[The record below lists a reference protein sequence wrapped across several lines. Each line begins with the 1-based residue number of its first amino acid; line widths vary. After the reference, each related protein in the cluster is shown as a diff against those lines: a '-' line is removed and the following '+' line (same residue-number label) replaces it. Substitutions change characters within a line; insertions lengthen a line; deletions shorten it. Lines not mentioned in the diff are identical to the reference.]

1 MTMKIKYINLL
12 FAMLILVLSSCDKN
26 AFQVIDAPPTGPNF
40 RVYNFAVGGPQINV
54 YVNDVKVSAIGSTT
68 GKESAS
74 GIAAYGIF
82 PGTNSYVNIQ
92 NTGNVTI
99 KAMTPINATANPG
112 VTTTTAT
119 TSFDNNKYYSFFTTG
134 IYNTTARTSTSF
146 VIEDKLPAIDVNFA
160 YVRVVNTVPNA
171 TNGFDMKATNKVTN
185 EVVTISGPISF
196 QSASEF
202 IKVPAGIYN
211 LTSTSVNTPTN
222 YVIARVDLELVKGFV
237 YTLAPRGTVV
247 TASTLAIDMTRNR

>member
-1 MTMKIKYINLL
+1 MKTKYINLL
-12 FAMLILVLSSCDKN
+12 FVLLALAFSSCEKS

-40 RVYNFAVGGPQINV
+40 RVYNFAVNGPQVNI

-82 PGTNSYVNIQ
+82 PGTNSYVNIK
-92 NTGNVTI
+92 TPGNVII
-99 KAMTPINATANPG
+99 KAKTPVNATANPG
-112 VTTTTAT
+112 VET
-119 TSFDNNKYYSFFTTG
+119 TSATSNFEDGKFYSFFTTG

-146 VIEDKLPAIDVNFA
+146 VLEDKIPPIDINFA
-160 YVRVVNTVPNA
+160 YMRLVNTVPNA
-171 TNGFDMKATNKVTN
+171 PNGFDLKITNKVTL
-185 EVVTISGPISF
+185 EVLTISNAIPF
-196 QSASEF
+196 QTASDF
-202 IKVPAGIYN
+202 IKVPAGTYN
-211 LTSTSVNTPTN
+211 LTATSVNTPTS
-222 YVIARVDLELVKGFV
+222 YVINRADLVVAKGFV

>member
-1 MTMKIKYINLL
+1 MKMKYIKTVI
-12 FAMLILVLSSCDKN
+12 AAVIVLAFTACDKN

-40 RVYNFAVGGPQINV
+40 RVYNFAVGGPQVNI

-92 NTGNVTI
+92 NNGNVVI
-99 KAMTPINATANPG
+99 KAKTPVNATTNPG
-112 VTTTTAT
+112 IETTTT
-119 TSFDNNKYYSFFTTG
+119 TSNFENGKFYSFFTSG
-134 IYNTTARTSTSF
+134 IYNATARTTSSF
-146 VIEDKLPAIDVNFA
+146 VVEDKIPAIDINFA
-160 YVRVVNTVPNA
+160 YIRLVNTVPNA
-171 TNGFDMKATNKVTN
+171 ANGFDLKATNKATN
-185 EVVTISGPISF
+185 EVITISGPIPF

-202 IKVPAGIYN
+202 IKVPDGIYN
-211 LTSTSVNTPTN
+211 ISATSINTPAN
-222 YVIARVDLELVKGFV
+222 YVINRADLTVTKGFV